1 MDRKKSFI
9 AISISIAVFLLLSGC
24 SQNETEGKLE
34 KAGMLVEH
42 TIEDEAWGKR
52 GYQGL
57 LKIEENFD
65 AEVYYEE
72 GIDTESEIIQ
82 AVESFSSKGVNLIFG
97 HSNIYG
103 KVFSEISEAYP
114 DVHFVYFNGGYYQEN
129 VTSMN
134 FNSHAMGFF
143 AGMVAGEMT
152 ESDKVALIGAFEWQ
166 PEIEGFYEGVNYQ
179 NSAAKV
185 QMNFVNSWDDEELAI
200 ELFNDMAEAGVDVFY
215 PAGDSFSVPVISRA
229 AARERYAIGFV
240 LDHSYIDEKYVLT
253 STVQHA
259 DQLYLKAAEQF
270 NQGELEP
277 GVFDFDFQD
286 GAISLGDFSPDIP
299 PSFRDEINQAVDR
312 YIETGMLPNE
322 Y

>member
-1 MDRKKSFI
+1 MKRKGGMITVSILFLTFI
-9 AISISIAVFLLLSGC
+9 LVAGC
-24 SQNETEGKLE
+24 SQNSSEGNLE
-34 KAGMLVEH
+34 KVGMLVEH
-42 TIEDEAWGKR
+42 TIDDEAWGKR

-57 LKIEENFD
+57 LKVEENFD
-65 AEVYYEE
+65 TEVFYEE

-82 AVESFSSKGVNLIFG
+82 AVESFSEKGVNLVFG

-114 DVHFVYFNGGYYQEN
+114 DMHFVYFNGGYYQDN

-152 ESDKVALIGAFEWQ
+152 KSDQVALIGAFEWQ

-179 NSAAKV
+179 NSKANV

-200 ELFNDMAEAGVDVFY
+200 ELFNEMANSGVDVFY

-229 AARERYAIGFV
+229 VGRELYAIGYV
-240 LDHSYIDEKYVLT
+240 LDHSYIDEEYVLT

-270 NQGELEP
+270 NKGELQA
-277 GVFDFDFQD
+277 GVFTYDFQE
-286 GAISLGDFSPDIP
+286 GAISLGDFSSDVPI
-299 PSFRDEINQAVDR
+299 SFQETMNQAVDR